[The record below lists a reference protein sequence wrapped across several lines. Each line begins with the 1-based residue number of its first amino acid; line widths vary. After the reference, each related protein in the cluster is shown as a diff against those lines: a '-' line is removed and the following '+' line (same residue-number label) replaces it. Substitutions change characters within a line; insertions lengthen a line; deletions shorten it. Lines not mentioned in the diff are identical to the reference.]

1 MESEFAHFYKR
12 SRAERLALLAQH
24 RELTPAM
31 VQLLSDRAAQGDAQ
45 QLIENDI
52 TAFQL
57 PEGVAV
63 NLMVNQR
70 ELVVPMVTEEP
81 SVIAAASNGAKQL
94 AKAGGIQATVQS
106 RLLMGQVVLSHV
118 KVFASVDDWVAL
130 HQTELLEVA
139 AQAHPSIV
147 KRGGGPR
154 KLRTR
159 DLGDGYVSIDLFADV
174 QAAMGANMLNTMLEA
189 IATVVQ
195 TKLQQPLFSILSN
208 AADQSLATATCRIPQ
223 SQLPAGVAER
233 IAQASEVAQ
242 LDPYRAVTHN
252 KGIMNGVDA
261 VVIAMG
267 NDWRAIESAAHAYAA
282 TSGQYRGL
290 SQWNLE
296 GDDLVG
302 ELTLPLPVGTVGGAT
317 AVLPLV
323 KINQQLAET
332 NTPEE
337 LMQVI
342 VSVGLAQNFA
352 ALNALVTSGIQRGH
366 MKMQRRSL
374 ALSVGA
380 LANEIDAVVTQLD
393 AVKDPDEAA
402 ARRIL
407 QQLRTQTKDD
417 NDAKH

>member
-174 QAAMGANMLNTMLEA
+174 QAAMGATCSIRCWKPLRLWFRLNCNSH
-189 IATVVQ
+189 
-195 TKLQQPLFSILSN
+195 FSVS
-208 AADQSLATATCRIPQ
+208 S
-223 SQLPAGVAER
+223 
-233 IAQASEVAQ
+233 
-242 LDPYRAVTHN
+242 
-252 KGIMNGVDA
+252 
-261 VVIAMG
+261 
-267 NDWRAIESAAHAYAA
+267 
-282 TSGQYRGL
+282 
-290 SQWNLE
+290 
-296 GDDLVG
+296 
-302 ELTLPLPVGTVGGAT
+302 LTLLIRVW
-317 AVLPLV
+317 
-323 KINQQLAET
+323 QRQLAGSR
-332 NTPEE
+332 NPSYP
-337 LMQVI
+337 L
-342 VSVGLAQNFA
+342 GWP
-352 ALNALVTSGIQRGH
+352 
-366 MKMQRRSL
+366 
-374 ALSVGA
+374 
-380 LANEIDAVVTQLD
+380 NESRKP
-393 AVKDPDEAA
+393 VKSPNL
-402 ARRIL
+402 IHTG
-407 QQLRTQTKDD
+407 Q
-417 NDAKH
+417 

>member
-1 MESEFAHFYKR
+1 MKSEFAHFYKR
-12 SRAERLALLAQH
+12 SRAERLALLAQY

-31 VQLLSDRAAQGDAQ
+31 VKLLSDRAAQGDAQ

-94 AKAGGIQATVQS
+94 TKAGGIQATVQS

-189 IATVVQ
+189 IAAVVQ

-208 AADQSLATATCRIPQ
+208 AADQSLATATCRIPR
-223 SQLPAGVAER
+223 SQLPDGVAER
-233 IAQASEVAQ
+233 ITQASEVAQ

-261 VVIAMG
+261 VVMSMG

-290 SQWNLE
+290 SQWTLQD
-296 GDDLVG
+296 DDLVG
-302 ELTLPLPVGTVGGAT
+302 RLTLPLPVGTVGGAT

-323 KINQQLAET
+323 KVNQQLAEI

-352 ALNALVTSGIQRGH
+352 ALNALVTGGIQRGH

-407 QQLRTQTKDD
+407 QQLRTHVKDD

>member
-1 MESEFAHFYKR
+1 MESEFAHFYQR
-12 SRAERLALLAQH
+12 SRAERLALLAKN
-24 RELTPAM
+24 RKLTPAM

-70 ELVVPMVTEEP
+70 EVVVPMVTEEP

-94 AKAGGIQATVQS
+94 AAAGGIQATVQS

-189 IATVVQ
+189 VATVVQ
-195 TKLQQPLFSILSN
+195 TKLRQPLFSILSN

-223 SQLPAGVAER
+223 SQLPEGVAER

-261 VVIAMG
+261 VAIAMG

-290 SQWNLE
+290 SQWTLE

-302 ELTLPLPVGTVGGAT
+302 RLTLPLPVGTVGGAT
-317 AVLPLV
+317 TVLPLV
-323 KINQQLAET
+323 KINQQLAEI

-380 LANEIDAVVTQLD
+380 LANEIDAVVAQLD

>member
-1 MESEFAHFYKR
+1 MESEFAHFYQR
-12 SRAERLALLAQH
+12 SRAERLALLAKN
-24 RELTPAM
+24 RKLTPAM

-70 ELVVPMVTEEP
+70 EVVVPMVTEEP

-94 AKAGGIQATVQS
+94 AAAGGIQATVQS

-189 IATVVQ
+189 VATVVQ
-195 TKLQQPLFSILSN
+195 TKLRQPLFSILSN

-223 SQLPAGVAER
+223 SQLPEGVAER

-261 VVIAMG
+261 VAIAMG

-290 SQWNLE
+290 SQWTLE

-302 ELTLPLPVGTVGGAT
+302 RLTLPLPVGTVGGAT
-317 AVLPLV
+317 TVLPLV
-323 KINQQLAET
+323 KINQQLAEI